1 MDVETIDQ
9 SYAELEQESQ
19 QTVQAI
25 STLAQKLQVAG
36 DAGDGNASGWLLD
49 LREIAVSLRD
59 EQTKVAGLLQS
70 LHDFTV
76 NHLGGQDPASA
87 PSYEAPAPQPSYP
100 APQPSYP
107 APQPSYPAPAP
118 QPSYPAPGG
127 YGQVGFGQGGFGQGG
142 FGQGGFAPGGGMLQ
156 RFLSGG
162 FGRAIAMGAGFGI
175 GDDIINSIF

>member
-36 DAGDGNASGWLLD
+36 DAGDGNARCWLLD

-87 PSYEAPAPQPSYP
+87 PPYQAPAPQPSYP

-107 APQPSYPAPAP
+107 AP
-118 QPSYPAPGG
+118 GG
-127 YGQVGFGQGGFGQGG
+127 YGQGG

-175 GDDIINSIF
+175 GDDIIKSIF

>member
-36 DAGDGNASGWLLD
+36 DAGDGNARGWLLD

-87 PSYEAPAPQPSYP
+87 PPYQ
-100 APQPSYP
+100 
-107 APQPSYPAPAP
+107 APAP

-127 YGQVGFGQGGFGQGG
+127 YGQGGFGQGG
-142 FGQGGFAPGGGMLQ
+142 FAPGGFAPGGFAPGGGMLQ
-156 RFLSGG
+156 RFLGGG

-175 GDDIINSIF
+175 GDDIIKSIF

>member
-36 DAGDGNASGWLLD
+36 DAGDGNARGWLLD

-87 PSYEAPAPQPSYP
+87 PPYQAPAPQPSYP

-107 APQPSYPAPAP
+107 APQPSYPAP
-118 QPSYPAPGG
+118 GG
-127 YGQVGFGQGGFGQGG
+127 YGQGG
-142 FGQGGFAPGGGMLQ
+142 FGQGGFAPGGFAPGGGMLQ
-156 RFLSGG
+156 RFLGGG

-175 GDDIINSIF
+175 GDDIIKSIF

>member
-1 MDVETIDQ
+1 MDVQTIDQ

-25 STLAQKLQVAG
+25 TTLAQKLQAAG
-36 DAGDGNASGWLLD
+36 DAGDARAHEWLLD

-76 NHLGGQDPASA
+76 NHLGGRATDGGPATDAA
-87 PSYEAPAPQPSYP
+87 PPPQPQYQAPQPQYQAPQPQYQAPQPSYP
-100 APQPSYP
+100 P
-107 APQPSYPAPAP
+107 
-118 QPSYPAPGG
+118 PGG
-127 YGQVGFGQGGFGQGG
+127 YGQGGYGQGGYGQGG
-142 FGQGGFAPGGGMLQ
+142 YGQGGMLQ
-156 RFLSGG
+156 RFLGGG

>member
-1 MDVETIDQ
+1 MDVQTIDQ

-25 STLAQKLQVAG
+25 SALAQKLQAAG
-36 DAGDGNASGWLLD
+36 DAGDGNARGWLLD
-49 LREIAVSLRD
+49 LREIAASLRD

-87 PSYEAPAPQPSYP
+87 PPYEAPAPQPSYQ
-100 APQPSYP
+100 AP

>member
-36 DAGDGNASGWLLD
+36 DAGDGNARGWLLD

-87 PSYEAPAPQPSYP
+87 PPYQ
-100 APQPSYP
+100 
-107 APQPSYPAPAP
+107 APAP

-127 YGQVGFGQGGFGQGG
+127 YGQGGFGQGG
-142 FGQGGFAPGGGMLQ
+142 FAPGGFAPGGGMLQ
-156 RFLSGG
+156 RFLGGG

-175 GDDIINSIF
+175 GDDIIKSIF